1 MMILSDDEKRMT
13 DGEFGIGAQ
22 KCMKLLVQW
31 GELFGAEKMI
41 RVSNAHLSTN
51 FSPEAVREM
60 SEGTKKVRT
69 LSTTH
74 SVYNPKAWRENY
86 GVVVKTIS
94 GGYVTTDEEKFEAH
108 MHVLSSLGVLPTF
121 TCSPY
126 LIGIIPRP
134 GEVFCM
140 TGSSGQII
148 SNSFFGARAGRES
161 VSTCF
166 AAAVTGKTPLMGLL
180 VKENRYAKV
189 LIQVDKDL
197 DFSSFSEADYGALGY
212 YIGEI
217 AGTRNVAVEGIP
229 LDISFEHNRML
240 VSPMPVSGACVMCH
254 IIGLTPE
261 AHTTEE
267 ALGGIKPEQ
276 KVVAGKKEIQQIY
289 ERLNSAEDN
298 KVDMLVLGCPHLSIG
313 EIGQLAF
320 LLEGKKVNN
329 NVHLVVGISK
339 TTYALAKEC
348 GYMDSIEKAG
358 AMISN
363 TCISGT
369 NPFLFLDDP
378 PKVAATNSARG
389 AHYMQRTSGGGTK
402 TYYGDMGTCIRAA
415 ISGRWEG

>member
-1 MMILSDDEKRMT
+1 MILTNDEKKMIN
-13 DGEFGIGAQ
+13 GEFGVGAQ

-31 GELFGAEKMI
+31 GELFGAERMI
-41 RVSNAHLSTN
+41 KVSNAHLSTN
-51 FSPEAVREM
+51 FAAEAVIEM
-60 SEGTKKVRT
+60 SEGTNKVRT

-74 SVYNPKAWRENY
+74 SVFDPKSWRENY
-86 GVVVKTIS
+86 GVVVKSIS
-94 GGYVTTDEEKFEAH
+94 GGYVNTDEEKFIAH
-108 MHVLSSLGVLPTF
+108 MHVLTRLGVLPTF

-134 GEVFCM
+134 GDVFCM

-189 LIQVDKDL
+189 LIQAGKDL

-217 AGTRNVAVEGIP
+217 AGTRNVAIEGIP
-229 LDISFEHNRML
+229 LDITFEHSRML

-254 IIGLTPE
+254 ISGLTPE
-261 AHTTEE
+261 AHTTEK

-289 ERLNSAEDN
+289 ERLNSAENN
-298 KVDMLVLGCPHLSIG
+298 KVDMVVIGCPHLSII

-320 LLEGKKVNN
+320 LLEGKNLNN
-329 NVHLVVGISK
+329 NVRLIVGISK

-348 GYMDSIEKAG
+348 GYMDPIERAG

-378 PKVAATNSARG
+378 PGVAATNSARG
-389 AHYMQRTSGGGTK
+389 AHYMQRTSGGRTK
-402 TYYGDMGTCIRAA
+402 TYYGDMEKCIQAA
-415 ISGRWEG
+415 TSGRWEE